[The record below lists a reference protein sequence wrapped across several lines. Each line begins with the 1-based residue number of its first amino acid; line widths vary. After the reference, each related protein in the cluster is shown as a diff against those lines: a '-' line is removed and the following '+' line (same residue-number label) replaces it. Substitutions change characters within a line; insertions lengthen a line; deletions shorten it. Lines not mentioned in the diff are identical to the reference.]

1 MTAHNATMLY
11 KFKSKETS
19 DLIMLAQHA
28 RQILTAIGKEPS
40 AQGILLP
47 DDMSQAIERLQEA
60 VHADEAA
67 AKKGKENSDQ
77 KSHCKD
83 DAQDVT
89 KFDEVLPSISLKQ
102 RAAPFIEMLKR
113 AQAAQVEVVWG
124 V

>member
-1 MTAHNATMLY
+1 MLY

-47 DDMSQAIERLQEA
+47 TEMAVAIQRLHEA
-60 VHADEAA
+60 VLADEAA
-67 AKKGKENSDQ
+67 AARTKEIAGQTSPMQEAGDNF
-77 KSHCKD
+77 K
-83 DAQDVT
+83 
-89 KFDEVLPSISLKQ
+89 KFDDEPINVSLKQ
-102 RAAPFIEMLKR
+102 RAAPFIDMLKR

>member
-1 MTAHNATMLY
+1 MLY

-47 DDMSQAIERLQEA
+47 DDMSNAIQRLQEA
-60 VHADEAA
+60 IQAEEAA
-67 AKKGKENSDQ
+67 AKKGKENSAQ
-77 KSHCKD
+77 KSHFKED
-83 DAQDVT
+83 EQDMT
-89 KFDEVLPSISLKQ
+89 KFDETTPSVSLKQ
-102 RAAPFIEMLKR
+102 RAVPFIEMLKR